1 MTLKVPSGRTI
12 NYPTSA
18 LNMYRYSFIILFV
31 LFICVNSSKS
41 YPNSENGV
49 LQFYNENHDHGIF
62 QQRRNSHPS
71 PLSKRILRWTASK
84 IEDGAQ
90 SVKSMWNNF
99 KNNIKRPVL
108 QRRTQYTGLS
118 SRQTGLLWRSLISKA
133 WNFVS
138 GFFQKSERYFAKRR
152 MDTDRQG
159 VVSAFIPTAPVWAMP
174 LAMVGVAVLLRDPIN
189 MLSNEIACKFQI
201 YKMQLQR

>member
-1 MTLKVPSGRTI
+1 MKLKVSSGRTI
-12 NYPTSA
+12 NYHKKTS
-18 LNMYRYSFIILFV
+18 NMYRYSFITLFL
-31 LFICVNSSKS
+31 LFICVNSTNSFPS
-41 YPNSENGV
+41 SENGV
-49 LQFYNENHDHGIF
+49 LQFYDGYHGTNGIEIF
-62 QQRRNSHPS
+62 RQRHNIHPS
-71 PLSKRILRWTASK
+71 SLSKRILRWTSSK
-84 IEDGAQ
+84 IEDGVQ
-90 SVKSMWNNF
+90 NVKSMWNNF

-118 SRQTGLLWRSLISKA
+118 SRQTEPLWRSLISKA

-189 MLSNEIACKFQI
+189 MLSNEIACKFS
-201 YKMQLQR
+201 L

>member
-12 NYPTSA
+12 NNHTNTS
-18 LNMYRYSFIILFV
+18 NMFRYSFIILFV
-31 LFICVNSSKS
+31 LFICVNSSNS
-41 YPNSENGV
+41 FPNSENGV
-49 LQFYNENHDHGIF
+49 LQFYDENNANEIF
-62 QQRRNSHPS
+62 QQRYNSHPS
-71 PLSKRILRWTASK
+71 SLSRRILKWTSSK
-84 IEDGAQ
+84 IEDGVQ
-90 SVKSMWNNF
+90 NVKSMWNNF

-108 QRRTQYTGLS
+108 QRRTQYTGLA
-118 SRQTGLLWRSLISKA
+118 SRQTEPLWRSLISKA

-189 MLSNEIACKFQI
+189 MLSNEIACK
-201 YKMQLQR
+201 LSL

>member
-1 MTLKVPSGRTI
+1 MTLTVSSGRTI
-12 NYPTSA
+12 NYHSNTS
-18 LNMYRYSFIILFV
+18 NMYRYSYIILFV
-31 LFICVNSSKS
+31 LFICVSSIKS

-49 LQFYNENHDHGIF
+49 LQFYDENHRTNNIEIF
-62 QQRRNSHPS
+62 QQRHNSHTS
-71 PLSKRILRWTASK
+71 SLSKRILRWTSSK
-84 IEDGAQ
+84 FENGVQ
-90 SVKSMWNNF
+90 NVKSMWNNF

-108 QRRTQYTGLS
+108 QRRTQYTELS
-118 SRQTGLLWRSLISKA
+118 SRQTEPLWRSLISKA

-189 MLSNEIACKFQI
+189 MLSNEIACKF
-201 YKMQLQR
+201 LL